1 MQNERAIAFFSTTLL
16 AVGAG
21 SAATAAVI
29 DGWPADVPWLQ
40 VPGLFVALVAASHLL
55 IRYQYGKEVDALD
68 LFEAVLAPVMFV
80 LPGPLVVALVGASK
94 ATVGIA
100 HRNQPLKAY
109 FNAAQWM
116 AAAGLGNLAFDL
128 IRTGESLTPRNFGAL
143 IAAMVVVGVVNHI
156 AFSIVVTLAQ
166 GRRLGDVLKGMTALI
181 LTGWLGGWAV
191 NTVFGVLFVSAYLR
205 TPFAVALFLVPLV
218 LLHWGSRGYATALAD
233 RARLAGLHSAT
244 HVLATPIDPRDGLG
258 SFLAEVRECFESEC
272 AELVLVSPEGHETH
286 RADAAGYSVN
296 DGEHALGAALIHAG
310 RAVKLT
316 TVDPSSPLAAV
327 LDAAGWRD
335 CAAAPVRSGHRLIG
349 VLCTYNR
356 GGLEGFEEGEL
367 AVLEALANEVAGA
380 LHKAE
385 LLATIL
391 EERRKLAEIVD
402 NTSDGIFTLDPG
414 GVVESWNA
422 ALEQLTGYPADEMIG
437 TSHLGVLRPRDAS
450 GNDVLFE
457 RWADELADPGNA
469 AADETLALPNDVQVL
484 TSAGEQRWLSCSYTR
499 VPASDDR
506 PPLLVVVG
514 RDVTKVRELERLK
527 EEFVATVSHELR
539 TPLTPIKG
547 FATTLLE
554 GGDRMST
561 ETRRTAVES
570 ILRSAQRLERLILN
584 LLEVSRI
591 ESRVVEMR
599 NTSVE
604 VGELTQ
610 RVVRE
615 FRDAWGD
622 HEISLSA
629 PSHLCLALGSELWIE
644 QILSNLLSNALKYA
658 TGSEPIE
665 VHIRP
670 EADAVELAVVDHGA
684 GIPPEEAARVFERFE
699 RLDRSNRQ
707 AGTGLG
713 LYIARELAH
722 AMNGTLTLSETP
734 GHGATFSLRL
744 RPATATGPR
753 QGTDA
758 ALRL

>member
-1 MQNERAIAFFSTTLL
+1 VHNERRIAALATALL
-16 AVGAG
+16 LVGGAAG
-21 SAATAAVI
+21 IGATAAA
-29 DGWPADVPWLQ
+29 GWDRPVPWLQ
-40 VPGLFVALVAASHLL
+40 VPGFLALLVAAGYLI
-55 IRYQYGKEVDALD
+55 IRYQYGREVYALD
-68 LFEAVLAPVMFV
+68 LFEAVLSPALFV
-80 LPGPLVVALVGASK
+80 LPPVLVVVLAGLSKTIVGA
-94 ATVGIA
+94 I
-100 HRNQPLKAY
+100 HRNQPLKAI
-109 FNAAQWM
+109 FNTAQWM
-116 AAAGLGNLAFDL
+116 AATGLGALTFTSIRSGTDL
-128 IRTGESLTPRNFGAL
+128 NPRNFVAL
-143 IAAMVVVGVVNHI
+143 VAAMVVVGVTNHLSL
-156 AFSIVVTLAQ
+156 AFVLSLAQ
-166 GRRLGDVLKGMTALI
+166 GRRMVDVMGGMVSLI
-181 LTGWLGGWAV
+181 VTGWLGGWAV
-191 NTVFGVLFVSAYLR
+191 NTVFGVLFVSAFLR
-205 TPFAVALFLVPLV
+205 SPLAILLFFVPLV

-233 RARLAGLHSAT
+233 RTRLAGLHSAT
-244 HVLATPIDPRDGLG
+244 HVLAQPIDPREAVGN
-258 SFLAEVRECFESEC
+258 FLAEVRTCFEAEC

-286 RADAAGYSVN
+286 RADEEGHRILE
-296 DGEHALGAALIHAG
+296 GEHPLGAALIHAG
-310 RAVKLT
+310 RAVRLT
-316 TVDPSSPLAAV
+316 TADPATPLAAV
-327 LDAAGWRD
+327 LAQAGWRD
-335 CAAAPVRSGHRLIG
+335 CAAAPVRSGARLIG

-391 EERRKLAEIVD
+391 EERRKLSEIVD
-402 NTSDGIFTLDPG
+402 NTSDGIFTLDPA

-422 ALEQLTGYPADEMIG
+422 ALEQLTGYPASEMIG
-437 TSHLGVLRPRDAS
+437 TSHLGVLRPRDAAGS
-450 GNDVLFE
+450 DVLFE
-457 RWADELADPGNA
+457 RWAEDADTNNA
-469 AADETLALPNDVQVL
+469 DLPNDVQVL
-484 TSAGEQRWLSCSYTR
+484 TSTGELRWLFCSYTR
-499 VPASDDR
+499 VPAGDDR

-554 GGDRMST
+554 GGDRMSS

-591 ESRVVEMR
+591 ESRVVDVR
-599 NTSVE
+599 NSSVE
-604 VGELTQ
+604 VCELTQ

-622 HEISLSA
+622 RDIEMSLPQRS
-629 PSHLCLALGSELWIE
+629 CLALGSELWIE

-658 TGSEPIE
+658 TGTEPIE
-665 VHIRP
+665 LTVRMDG
-670 EADAVELAVVDHGA
+670 DAVELCVADHGA
-684 GIPPEEAARVFERFE
+684 GIPPEAAERVFERFE

-722 AMNGTLTLSETP
+722 AMNGTLTLSDTP

-744 RPATATGPR
+744 RPAAGQQATM
-753 QGTDA
+753 
-758 ALRL
+758 LV